1 MDTQGLCRDDCND
14 NTIMMLMLILMM
26 LMMLTLREGHGIRDL
41 LHVPVDKYFFGYLIT
56 TFVSML
62 LLNRYIVDAR
72 MQRSDRPQLKDTVQQ

>member
-1 MDTQGLCRDDCND
+1 
-14 NTIMMLMLILMM
+14 MLI

-41 LHVPVDKYFFGYLIT
+41 LHVPVDKYFFEYLVT

-72 MQRSDRPQLKDTVQQ
+72 MQQSDRPQLKDTVQQ